1 MATTVT
7 LKPNAI
13 DISGSTSGTT
23 TLQATAVAGTTTVT
37 LPAAT
42 DTLVGKATTDT
53 LTNKTLTS
61 PVISTISNTGTL
73 TLPTSTDTLVGRA
86 TTDTLTNKTLTS
98 PTLASANI
106 TTALT
111 LTGSSGTSGQLLTSA
126 GSGSAPTWTT
136 VSSDTVGF
144 KNRIING
151 AMVIDQRNAGASVTP
166 TANGYTLDRW
176 AIEISQASKLSFQQS
191 TVAPAGF
198 TNSMKITSLSAYSIT
213 SGDYFIFEQR
223 VEGFNVADLN
233 WGSANASTI
242 TLSFR
247 VYSSLT
253 GTFGGALQNS
263 ASNRSYPFTY
273 SIPTANTWT
282 TISVTIAGDTSGSWN
297 TTTGTGIFVFFG
309 LGVGS
314 TYSGTAGAWAGANYQ
329 SATGATSVVGTNGA
343 TFYITGVQLEKGST
357 ATSFDYRPYG
367 TELQLCQRYYQLAE
381 GFNGYAAVSGTTMY
395 STMQFKTEMR
405 TNPSVSANANLQ
417 ITYPGVNDYN
427 QSSPNVTIVSSRVS
441 PRAIQVN
448 INNFTGLTSA
458 SPLAH
463 NVGVNNASI
472 TLSSEL

>member
-13 DISGSTSGTT
+13 DLSGSTSGTT

-98 PTLASANI
+98 PTLASPNI

-111 LTGSSGTSGQLLTSA
+111 LTGAAGTSGQALVSA
-126 GSGSAPTWTT
+126 GSGNAPTWAT

-166 TANGYTLDRW
+166 ADGAYTLDRW
-176 AIEISQASKLSFQQS
+176 FVYQFVASKFSVQQN
-191 TVAPAGF
+191 AGSVTPPVGF
-198 TNSMKITSLSAYSIT
+198 SNYLGVTSLSAYTVLSGGANAVAQSI
-213 SGDYFIFEQR
+213 
-223 VEGFNVADLN
+223 EGFNTSDLQ
-233 WGSANASTI
+233 WGTANAKTV
-242 TLSFR
+242 TLSFQ

-253 GTFGGALQNS
+253 GTFGGSVQNS
-263 ASNRSYPFTY
+263 AANRSYPFTY
-273 SIPTANTWT
+273 TISSANTWT
-282 TISVTIAGDTSGSWN
+282 SISVTIAGDTSGTWIGSTN
-297 TTTGTGIFVFFG
+297 GKGMTIFFG

-314 TYSGTAGAWAGANYQ
+314 TFSGTAGSWAGAQYF

-367 TELQLCQRYYQLAE
+367 TELALCQRYYTNNFARALWGTLQTTTFTILHCNFPVPMRASPTINLSSGSTIGVDVE
-381 GFNGYAAVSGTTMY
+381 FVGSGTMTPTFDNQTAYTMRAY
-395 STMQFKTEMR
+395 GTISGTAGVIGNPTVCTSSTVQA
-405 TNPSVSANANLQ
+405 SA
-417 ITYPGVNDYN
+417 
-427 QSSPNVTIVSSRVS
+427 
-441 PRAIQVN
+441 
-448 INNFTGLTSA
+448 
-458 SPLAH
+458 
-463 NVGVNNASI
+463 
-472 TLSSEL
+472 EL